1 MRTMLKSKIHRAR
14 VTDANVDYEG
24 SIALD
29 PALMEAADIL
39 PYEQVQVLDVDN
51 GARLTTYAIEG
62 QPGSGEV
69 IINGAAAWLVQ
80 KDDTVI
86 ILAYEALN
94 EEAART
100 AKPRLVYVNDRNGI
114 VEAGPEEPRRH
125 GDLLN
130 V

>member
-1 MRTMLKSKIHRAR
+1 M
-14 VTDANVDYEG
+14 DYEG